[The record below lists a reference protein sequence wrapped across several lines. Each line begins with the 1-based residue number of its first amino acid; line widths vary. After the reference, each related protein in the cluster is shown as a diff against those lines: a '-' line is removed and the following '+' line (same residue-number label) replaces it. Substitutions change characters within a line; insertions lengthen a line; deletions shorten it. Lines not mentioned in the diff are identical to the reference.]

1 LPAPKTNLQN
11 RPNSEGA
18 MSMEPFVFLTVF
30 LFLTLLTFVAR
41 WLKTELEKISNK
53 VQATRLP
60 PLGQETPEAEGSLRS
75 RSSSRDQ
82 QRGSLAPGL
91 PLRSNKRKSL
101 TVDLRTTTNLR
112 QGIILMEILGPCR
125 AFTPP
130 AEFRNLE

>member
-1 LPAPKTNLQN
+1 
-11 RPNSEGA
+11 
-18 MSMEPFVFLTVF
+18 MSMEPFIALAVF
-30 LFLTLLTFVAR
+30 LFLTLLTFFAR
-41 WLKTELEKISNK
+41 WLRAELEKVSNK

-60 PLGQETPEAEGSLRS
+60 PLGQEISEAEGSLRS
-75 RSSSRDQ
+75 RLSSQDR
-82 QRGSLAPGL
+82 QRESLASVA

-101 TVDLRTTTNLR
+101 TVALRTTTNLR

>member
-1 LPAPKTNLQN
+1 MNI
-11 RPNSEGA
+11 
-18 MSMEPFVFLTVF
+18 EPFITLAVF
-30 LFLTLLTFVAR
+30 LFLTLLTFFAR
-41 WLKTELEKISNK
+41 WLKAELEKISNK

-60 PLGQETPEAEGSLRS
+60 PLRQETPEAEVALRS
-75 RSSSRDQ
+75 RPSSRDQ
-82 QRGSLAPGL
+82 QRGSLASDL

-101 TVDLRTTTNLR
+101 TVDLRTTADLR